1 MRECADAV
9 PRAVHRAAREKRT
22 GQTAAGA
29 HGGTSPVPLKPH
41 ILTFPSGAEQRPHR
55 EGTRVNPR
63 ISSWTNIGPWS
74 TVHPYSSQL
83 WSLCAGP
90 PLVRRRSTGARS
102 RREYS
107 RFEPGSRS
115 GGAGGPPQSVRSHP
129 PGGPLSASPA
139 SGFGSNAT
147 RQHRSGA
154 AGPERGRERGAPR
167 SPYFRFLILS
177 HVLSVRACGVGPV
190 TRASRIRVAVP
201 TERSHRRGKSKPK
214 PLRPAGFR
222 IVRGFALHPAIVIM
236 RRLTGDTD

>member
-90 PLVRRRSTGARS
+90 PAVHGRPVAKGIFPVRTRIPVRRG
-102 RREYS
+102 
-107 RFEPGSRS
+107 
-115 GGAGGPPQSVRSHP
+115 GGPAAVGPHP

-190 TRASRIRVAVP
+190 TRASRINRGSAS
-201 TERSHRRGKSKPK
+201 RSRRNARTGAGSRNRFG
-214 PLRPAGFR
+214 RPGSGSSGVSRFIR
-222 IVRGFALHPAIVIM
+222 S
-236 RRLTGDTD
+236 

>member
-90 PLVRRRSTGARS
+90 PAVHGRPVAKGIFPVRTRIPVRRG
-102 RREYS
+102 
-107 RFEPGSRS
+107 
-115 GGAGGPPQSVRSHP
+115 GGPAAVGPHP

-167 SPYFRFLILS
+167 RSPYFRFLTSYLMS
-177 HVLSVRACGVGPV
+177 YPCARAAWDPSPEHRGS
-190 TRASRIRVAVP
+190 ASRSRRNARTGAGSRNRFGRPGSGSSGVSRFIR
-201 TERSHRRGKSKPK
+201 S
-214 PLRPAGFR
+214 
-222 IVRGFALHPAIVIM
+222 
-236 RRLTGDTD
+236 

>member
-1 MRECADAV
+1 MCCARV
-9 PRAVHRAAREKRT
+9 CRCRAACCAQ
-22 GQTAAGA
+22 GGAGKA
-29 HGGTSPVPLKPH
+29 HRPDRRRRARRDFPRSAKPH

-90 PLVRRRSTGARS
+90 PAVHGRPVAKGIFPVRTRIPVRRG
-102 RREYS
+102 
-107 RFEPGSRS
+107 
-115 GGAGGPPQSVRSHP
+115 GGPAAVGPHP

-201 TERSHRRGKSKPK
+201 TERSHRRGKSKP
-214 PLRPAGFR
+214 LRPAGFR
-222 IVRGFALHPAIVIM
+222 IVRGFALPI
-236 RRLTGDTD
+236 RS

>member
-90 PLVRRRSTGARS
+90 PAVHGRPVAKGIFPVRTRIPVRRG
-102 RREYS
+102 
-107 RFEPGSRS
+107 
-115 GGAGGPPQSVRSHP
+115 GGPAAVGPHP

-177 HVLSVRACGVGPV
+177 HVLSVRACGVGGGTRHPSIADPRRGPDGTLAQAREV
-190 TRASRIRVAVP
+190 ETASAGRVPDRPGFRASSDRDHDV
-201 TERSHRRGKSKPK
+201 
-214 PLRPAGFR
+214 
-222 IVRGFALHPAIVIM
+222 
-236 RRLTGDTD
+236 

>member
-90 PLVRRRSTGARS
+90 PAVHGRPVAKGIFPVRTRIR
-102 RREYS
+102 
-107 RFEPGSRS
+107 SRS
-115 GGAGGPPQSVRSHP
+115 GGAEGPPQSVRTRRA
-129 PGGPLSASPA
+129 PLSASPA

-201 TERSHRRGKSKPK
+201 TERSHRRGKSKP
-214 PLRPAGFR
+214 LRPAGFR
-222 IVRGFALHPAIVIM
+222 IVRGFALHPIV
-236 RRLTGDTD
+236 RS

>member
-90 PLVRRRSTGARS
+90 PAVHGRPVAKGIWN
-102 RREYS
+102 

-115 GGAGGPPQSVRSHP
+115 GGAGGPPQSVRTRRVVRSP
-129 PGGPLSASPA
+129 RLRRPGSDRTPLASTGRVP
-139 SGFGSNAT
+139 
-147 RQHRSGA
+147 RVRSGVRSGVLASA
-154 AGPERGRERGAPR
+154 ARRPPR
-167 SPYFRFLILS
+167 SPYFLVS
-177 HVLSVRACGVGPV
+177 
-190 TRASRIRVAVP
+190 
-201 TERSHRRGKSKPK
+201 
-214 PLRPAGFR
+214 
-222 IVRGFALHPAIVIM
+222 
-236 RRLTGDTD
+236 

>member
-1 MRECADAV
+1 M

-55 EGTRVNPR
+55 DEGTRVNPR

-90 PLVRRRSTGARS
+90 PAVHGRPVAKGIFPVRTRIPVRRG
-102 RREYS
+102 
-107 RFEPGSRS
+107 
-115 GGAGGPPQSVRSHP
+115 GGPAAVGPHP

-167 SPYFRFLILS
+167 SPYFRFLIFVISCLIRAR
-177 HVLSVRACGVGPV
+177 VRRGTRHPSIADPRRGPDGTLAQAREV
-190 TRASRIRVAVP
+190 ETASAGRVPDRPGFRASSDRDHDV
-201 TERSHRRGKSKPK
+201 
-214 PLRPAGFR
+214 
-222 IVRGFALHPAIVIM
+222 
-236 RRLTGDTD
+236 

>member
-1 MRECADAV
+1 MCCARV
-9 PRAVHRAAREKRT
+9 CRCRAACCAQ
-22 GQTAAGA
+22 GGAGKA
-29 HGGTSPVPLKPH
+29 HRPDRRRRARRDFPRSAKPH

-90 PLVRRRSTGARS
+90 PAVHGRPVAKGIFPVRTRIPVRRG
-102 RREYS
+102 
-107 RFEPGSRS
+107 
-115 GGAGGPPQSVRSHP
+115 GGPAAVGPHP

-177 HVLSVRACGVGPV
+177 HVLSHIRARVRRGTRHPSIADPRRGPDGTLAQAREV
-190 TRASRIRVAVP
+190 ETASAGRVPDRPGFRASDP
-201 TERSHRRGKSKPK
+201 
-214 PLRPAGFR
+214 
-222 IVRGFALHPAIVIM
+222 IVIM
-236 RRLTGDTD
+236 TFDRTTD